1 MALKLIPGTPPPDTP
16 KQRVIN
22 KIKAPGVVLE
32 CPRCA
37 GRDVLEITNG
47 ATISKRKLVGGTK
60 MVVCAHCYMKGER
73 VVLA

>member
-1 MALKLIPGTPPPDTP
+1 MALTIIHGTSPPDTP
-16 KQRVIN
+16 KQRVID

-37 GRDVLEITNG
+37 GRDTLEVTNG
-47 ATISKRKLVGGTK
+47 VMVKNRKVVGGTK
-60 MVVCAHCYMKGER
+60 MIVCAHCYVKGER